1 MQDRSAMGQLHSD
14 SFSLT
19 ELLGSAT
26 PQSMGVLGFS
36 STIVALG
43 FSSTVE
49 VILEDVGK
57 VPDEEL
63 LWEVFGEVGLGV
75 PLVFLGLSVFF
86 GISSL
91 DTFSFVGDA
100 EPSFM

>member
-1 MQDRSAMGQLHSD
+1 MGQLHSD

-26 PQSMGVLGFS
+26 PQSMGS
-36 STIVALG
+36 STINQSYTHAIFGLG
-43 FSSTVE
+43 LDTFGFQ

-57 VPDEEL
+57 VPEEEL
-63 LWEVFGEVGLGV
+63 FCEVFGEVGLGV

-100 EPSFM
+100 EPSLT